1 MIILARRVALVGIV
15 AAAVVGV
22 YLAVSSGPKPYV
34 MRLSLA
40 DADGLREGSPV
51 AIAGQDVGKI
61 SMTVHD
67 GRVMVTAK
75 INHRDGPVG
84 KNATAAIDSVNLLGQ
99 KRMEITKGNLAD
111 PAPSGYELPSSQVS
125 VSADLDQV
133 LDVLTPDV
141 RARLGILIDESGA
154 AVAGRQADIS
164 QTLEEF
170 PNDFADLRATVAA
183 VADNNHTLGS
193 LVETTNS
200 FVNQLA
206 SQNTALEHAIDTAGQ
221 TAATVAGRR
230 AALAATLTDAPATLT
245 ELDAFLAKFKAAT
258 VPLGPAA
265 EDISTTAP
273 ELDAALK
280 QVEPFRQAAD
290 PALVKATQVA
300 PELTSLATGAT
311 PVLTKATPVIG
322 DLANFS
328 QDLKAFGGSGGILDK
343 STDNLLAILQ
353 NWSRAIEFRDG
364 LSHVFR
370 GEATVTT
377 QTIDTLINTLASNP
391 VAGSSLA
398 KLEASLS
405 SGTRTSSAK
414 SSAADG
420 AVTKVGATLSGLVG
434 SLTQGTSKSSAAAH
448 AAGSKPAT
456 SAAPGATTASTTT
469 ASSTST
475 TSSSGNSLS
484 SLLGY
489 LLK

>member
-1 MIILARRVALVGIV
+1 
-15 AAAVVGV
+15 
-22 YLAVSSGPKPYV
+22 
-34 MRLSLA
+34 
-40 DADGLREGSPV
+40 
-51 AIAGQDVGKI
+51 
-61 SMTVHD
+61 
-67 GRVMVTAK
+67 VTAK
-75 INHRDGPVG
+75 LSRRDAPVG

-99 KRMEITKGNLAD
+99 KRMEITKGDLAD
-111 PAPSGYELPSSQVS
+111 PAPSGYLLPGSQVS
-125 VSADLDQV
+125 VSTDLDQV

-154 AVAGRQADIS
+154 AMAGRQADIS

-170 PNDFADLRATVAA
+170 PDDFADLRATVSA
-183 VADNNHTLGS
+183 VADNNHTLGN
-193 LVETTNS
+193 LVDTTNS

-206 SQNTALEHAIDTAGQ
+206 SQNTALENAIDTAGQ

-245 ELDAFLAKFKAAT
+245 ELDRFLAKFKAAT
-258 VPLGPAA
+258 GPLGPAA
-265 EDISTTAP
+265 QDISTTAP

-300 PELTSLATGAT
+300 PELTSLAIGAT
-311 PVLTKATPVIG
+311 PVLTRAAPVVG

-328 QDLKAFGGSGGILDK
+328 QNLGAFGDPGKILDK

-405 SGTRTSSAK
+405 AGKRTSAAK
-414 SSAADG
+414 STAASG
-420 AVTKVGATLSGLVG
+420 AAAKVSSTLSGLLG
-434 SLTQGTSKSSAAAH
+434 SLTGATSTSS
-448 AAGSKPAT
+448 GSSRASGAKPAT
-456 SAAPGATTASTTT
+456 SPTAGVTTASTTT
-469 ASSTST
+469 TSSTST
-475 TSSSGNSLS
+475 TSSSGSSLS

>member
-1 MIILARRVALVGIV
+1 MIILARRIALVGII

-22 YLAVSSGPKPYV
+22 YLAVSSSPKPYV
-34 MRLSLA
+34 LHLSLA

-61 SMTVHD
+61 AMTVQH
-67 GRVMVTAK
+67 GRVLVTAK
-75 INHRDGPVG
+75 LNHADGPVG
-84 KNATAAIDSVNLLGQ
+84 RNATAAIDSVNLLGQ
-99 KRMEITKGNLAD
+99 KRMEITKGDIRD

-125 VSADLDQV
+125 VSTDLDQV

-154 AVAGRQADIS
+154 AVAGRQADLS
-164 QTLEEF
+164 QTLAEL
-170 PNDFADLRATVAA
+170 PDDFADLHSTVAA
-183 VADNNHTLGS
+183 VADNNHTLGN
-193 LVETTNS
+193 LVDTTNS
-200 FVNQLA
+200 FVSQLA
-206 SQNTALEHAIDTAGQ
+206 SQNAALEQAIDTAGQ

-230 AALAATLTDAPATLT
+230 AALAATLSDAPATLS
-245 ELDAFLAKFKAAT
+245 ELDRFLAKFKAAT

-265 EDISTTAP
+265 EEISTTAP
-273 ELDAALK
+273 ELDVALK
-280 QVEPFRQAAD
+280 QVAPFRQAAD

-311 PVLTKATPVIG
+311 PVLTRATPVVE

-328 QDLKAFGGSGGILDK
+328 QNLKAFGGPGGILDK

-405 SGTRTSSAK
+405 AGKRTSAATPTAASGAAAK
-414 SSAADG
+414 VSS
-420 AVTKVGATLSGLVG
+420 TLGGLLG
-434 SLTQGTSKSSAAAH
+434 SLTHATSKPSGASH
-448 AAGSKPAT
+448 AAGTQPA
-456 SAAPGATTASTTT
+456 ATAGTTTQSTTT
-469 ASSTST
+469 ATSTST
-475 TSSSGNSLS
+475 TSSSSTSLS